1 MARVT
6 SIVLLS
12 ADGGTRLG
20 LTSKDDICNRLLQS
34 KKVTSDILHTS
45 SILENSIC
53 YQHSSIATKLINPKN
68 KKINL
73 KQENC

>member
-34 KKVTSDILHTS
+34 KKVTSDILHS

-53 YQHSSIATKLINPKN
+53 YQHSSIATKLISPKN